1 MFPHRSIGP
10 HNQWDKFRPARDLRT
25 ARRKQRRI
33 PVALILATALFF
45 AFLLADQLRPR
56 VEAALAYVAKVAL
69 GPKREEVPLPR
80 RSDSQKRPRP
90 YQTHNRR
97 DLRFSRPELGP
108 FDAYVLD
115 GSRYIRVE
123 GKDSYALVDTT
134 TGKITWITKLDK
146 RRVQVQHNAL
156 DKQAANHRETSE
168 NR

>member
-1 MFPHRSIGP
+1 MS
-10 HNQWDKFRPARDLRT
+10 
-25 ARRKQRRI
+25 
-33 PVALILATALFF
+33 
-45 AFLLADQLRPR
+45 
-56 VEAALAYVAKVAL
+56 
-69 GPKREEVPLPR
+69 R
-80 RSDSQKRPRP
+80 RSLWDPSERKFPFHDGAIPKTRP